1 MNKAPKRQSS
11 SGKPRGRGLHFAS
24 PVCDGRRLVSSRLVP
39 SRRLVQVP
47 AETLLTRGPRLC
59 TMCRRATPHDQ
70 RFPVPSAAE
79 APSGAGNWRT
89 RPVPTIAARG
99 QPQFS
104 SISSD
109 SAGRTRRDR
118 YRYAQGQEV
127 SCRPDPATLFRNF
140 RCNAR
145 TSAAPV
151 AVARKTLFLPQAG
164 ATDGAMV
171 G

>member
-89 RPVPTIAARG
+89 RPVPSRRSRRG
-99 QPQFS
+99 GSRSSLRSPAIPQV
-104 SISSD
+104 
-109 SAGRTRRDR
+109 GRDAIGTGTHKGRRCRVGPTRPPCFEIFDATHAP
-118 YRYAQGQEV
+118 AQ
-127 SCRPDPATLFRNF
+127 RP
-140 RCNAR
+140 
-145 TSAAPV
+145 
-151 AVARKTLFLPQAG
+151 
-164 ATDGAMV
+164 
-171 G
+171 